1 MARDGAADRL
11 ILVGAVTAP
20 HGVQGAVK
28 VKSFTADPEAL
39 AVLPLHDQ
47 EGRRVRLKV
56 LSARGDVLIARIAG
70 TSDRNA
76 AERLRGTRLFV
87 PREALDEPDED
98 EFYHADL
105 IGLRA
110 ERADGSLVGTVAAM
124 HDFGA
129 GDLVEVKT
137 EAGKAV
143 LLPFDRDTVPVVDV
157 AGGRL
162 VVDPPHGLIDGED
175 GAPEEGAPDGEDGED
190 GTER

>member
-1 MARDGAADRL
+1 MARDAAADRL

-28 VKSFTADPEAL
+28 VRSFTADPGAL
-39 AVLPLHDQ
+39 ADLRPLEDQ
-47 EGRRVRLKV
+47 EGRALRLKV
-56 LSARGDVLIARIAG
+56 QSIRGDVLIVRIAG
-70 TSDRNA
+70 VDDRDA
-76 AERLRGTRLFV
+76 AERLKGTRIFV
-87 PREALDEPDED
+87 PREALEAPDAD

-110 ERADGSLVGTVAAM
+110 ERADGSLFGTVAAL

-137 EAGKAV
+137 ESGRAV
-143 LLPFDRDTVPVVDV
+143 VLPFDRETVPVVDL

-162 VVDPPHGLIDGED
+162 VVDPPHGLIDEDGKAGEDED
-175 GAPEEGAPDGEDGED
+175 GA
-190 GTER
+190 ER